1 MDITKQFNPLGADG
15 ADAPEQLNAE
25 TAVQVMGIKPVG
37 EQQINELMQVLTKY
51 RAGKNSIDTRII
63 AAENWWKL
71 RNDVEEDK
79 AGHAKPGF
87 RSKSGWLHNVITN
100 KHADAMDAYP
110 EPNILPREAGDKLEA
125 AMLSKIIPV
134 VLEKNQFESTYSRVM
149 WSKLKTGTGVYKV
162 IWDKNKLNGLG
173 DINVQKCN
181 ILNLF
186 WEPGVEDIQQSKY
199 FFEVD
204 FQDEDDVREMFPDEL
219 PEGKNIPHD
228 FITSKFRY
236 DDHVDTTNKVPVISA
251 YYHKGGVLHYVLFVP
266 GTVLYATEN
275 DPERAVMGWYD
286 HGKYPYVFDALF
298 PVEGS
303 PCGYGYVDLC
313 KAPQTEIDLLKTAYV
328 ENAMVGA
335 KPRYFKKA
343 NCGVNVEQFT
353 DLNETLINVE
363 GSLSD
368 EHLLPVTHD
377 NLDGNYISMLE
388 LSINELRETS
398 GNTETA
404 TGTTSSGVTAASAI
418 AALQE
423 ASGKGSRDSTKGSYR
438 AYSEVDFLVIELIRQ
453 FYDAPRQFRILGDS
467 GEEMFYSYSNAGL
480 QPQQQM
486 LGSELTG
493 YRVPEFDIRV
503 VPQKRSAYTKMSNNE
518 LALQFYGLGFFN
530 PQQTDQALACLSMMD
545 FDSIEDVRKTIK
557 QNGTMYERYTMM
569 MQIAAL
575 LAAKCGDAQA
585 MAQIQALAQQGG
597 AQLPTIPTGDIS
609 MPAED
614 PLKSEHTGVT
624 NARAQSRQAAMPDG
638 GNAT

>member
-1 MDITKQFNPLGADG
+1 MDITKYDPLRSDG
-15 ADAPEQLNAE
+15 MDTPEAAQAE
-25 TAVQVMGIKPVG
+25 TAIQIVGAKPIG
-37 EQQINELMQVLTKY
+37 EKQINELMQVLTKY
-51 RAGKNSIDTRII
+51 RAGKKSVDSRII

-79 AGHAKPGF
+79 DGHAKPGY
-87 RSKSGWLHNVITN
+87 RAKSGWLHNVITN

-110 EPNILPREAGDKLEA
+110 EPNILPREAGDKAEA

-134 VLEKNQFESTYSRVM
+134 VLEKNQFEQTYSKVM

-162 IWDKNKLNGLG
+162 IWDKNKLRGLG
-173 DINVQKCN
+173 DIAVSKCN

-204 FQDEDDVREMFPDEL
+204 FQDESDVREMFPTEL
-219 PEGKNIPHD
+219 PEGKSIPHD
-228 FITSKFRY
+228 FITSKYRY
-236 DDHVDTTNKVPVISA
+236 DDHVDTTDKVPVINA
-251 YYHKGGVLHYVLFVP
+251 YYHRGGMLHYILFVP
-266 GTVLYATEN
+266 GTVLYASEN
-275 DPERAVMGWYD
+275 DPERAQVGWYD

-298 PVEGS
+298 PIEGS

-343 NCGVNVEQFT
+343 NCGVNIDQFT

-363 GSLSD
+363 GTLSE
-368 EHLLPVTHD
+368 EHLKPVTHD
-377 NLDGNYISMLE
+377 NLDGNYISMLQ

-423 ASGKGSRDSTKGSYR
+423 ASGKSSRDATKGSYR
-438 AYSEVDFLVIELIRQ
+438 AYSEVDYFVIELIRQ

-467 GEEMFYSYSNAGL
+467 GEEMFFSYSNANL
-480 QPQQQM
+480 QPKAQIFSGVEM
-486 LGSELTG
+486 GS
-493 YRVPEFDIRV
+493 RVPEFDINV

-518 LALQFYGLGFFN
+518 LALQFFQLGFFN
-530 PQQTDQALACLSMMD
+530 PQLTDQALACLTMMD
-545 FDSIEDVRKTIK
+545 FDSVDDVRKTIK
-557 QNGTMYERYTMM
+557 QNGTMYEQYQTL
-569 MQIAAL
+569 MQIATL
-575 LAAKCGDAQA
+575 LAQKCGDAQA
-585 MAQIQALAQQGG
+585 LMQLQALAQQSSV
-597 AQLPTIPTGDIS
+597 QLPLSTGAIDINGSIDTPENTIVS
-609 MPAED
+609 
-614 PLKSEHTGVT
+614 
-624 NARAQSRQAAMPDG
+624 NARERTRQAAMPDG
-638 GNAT
+638 SVAE

>member
-503 VPQKRSAYTKMSNNE
+503 VPQKRTAYTKMSNNE

-557 QNGTMYERYTMM
+557 QNGTMYERYMTL
-569 MQIAAL
+569 MQIASL
-575 LAAKCGDAQA
+575 LAAKCGDAMA

-597 AQLPTIPTGDIS
+597 AQLPNMPTGDIS

>member
-1 MDITKQFNPLGADG
+1 MDITNQYDPLRAEVKN
-15 ADAPEQLNAE
+15 APEQANAE
-25 TAVQVMGIKPVG
+25 TAAQIMGVKAIG

-51 RAGKNSIDTRII
+51 RAGKKSVDSRII

-79 AGHAKPGF
+79 DGHAKPGF

-110 EPNILPREAGDKLEA
+110 EPNILPREQGDKLEA
-125 AMLSKIIPV
+125 AMLSKIIPI
-134 VLEKNQFESTYSRVM
+134 VLEKNQFETTYSKIM

-162 IWDKNKLNGLG
+162 IWDKNKMNGLG
-173 DINVQKCN
+173 DISVEKCN

-204 FQDEDDVREMFPDEL
+204 FQDEDDVREMFPLEL
-219 PEGKNIPHD
+219 PEGKQIPHD

-236 DDHVDTTNKVPVISA
+236 DDHVDTTSKVPVISA
-251 YYHKGGVLHYVLFVP
+251 YYHKNGMLHYILFVP

-275 DPERAVMGWYD
+275 DPERMLTGWYD

-298 PVEGS
+298 PIEGS

-343 NCGVNVEQFT
+343 NCGVNIEQFT
-353 DLNETLINVE
+353 NLNESIVNVE
-363 GSLSD
+363 GSLSED
-368 EHLLPVTHD
+368 NLAPITHD
-377 NLDGNYISMLE
+377 NLDGNYIQMLQ

-438 AYSEVDFLVIELIRQ
+438 AYSEVNYLAIELIRQ
-453 FYDAPRQFRILGDS
+453 FYDAPRQFRILGD
-467 GEEMFYSYSNAGL
+467 GGQEMFLSYSNEGL
-480 QPQQQM
+480 QPQPQTFSGYDI
-486 LGSELTG
+486 GS
-493 YRVPEFDIRV
+493 RIPEFDIRI
-503 VPQKRSAYTKMSNNE
+503 VPQRRTAYTKMANNE

-530 PQQTDQALACLSMMD
+530 PQQADQALACLTMMD
-545 FDSIEDVRKTIK
+545 FDSIDDMRKTIK
-557 QNGTMYERYTMM
+557 QNGTLFDRFNTLLQVSAM
-569 MQIAAL
+569 
-575 LAAKCGDAQA
+575 LAAKCGDAKSL
-585 MAQIQALAQQGG
+585 AQIQMLAQQSNV
-597 AQLPTIPTGDIS
+597 QMPTVQVTG
-609 MPAED
+609 MPAEE
-614 PLKSEHTGVT
+614 PASGREHAQVS
-624 NARAQSRQAAMPDG
+624 NARAQTREAAMPDG
-638 GNAT
+638 GAAT

>member
-1 MDITKQFNPLGADG
+1 MDITKQYNPLGADG
-15 ADAPEQLNAE
+15 ADAPEASNAE
-25 TAVQVMGIKPVG
+25 TALQVMGAMPIG
-37 EQQINELMQVLTKY
+37 EQQINELMQILTKY
-51 RAGKNSIDTRII
+51 RAGKNSVDNRII
-63 AAENWWKL
+63 ASENWWKL

-79 AGHAKPGF
+79 AGHGKHGF

-100 KHADAMDAYP
+100 KHADAMDAFP
-110 EPNILPREAGDKLEA
+110 EPNVLPREAGDKIEA

-134 VLEKNQFESTYSRVM
+134 VLDKNQFETTYSKVM

-162 IWDKNKLNGLG
+162 IWDKDKMNGLG
-173 DINVQKCN
+173 DISVTKSN

-204 FQDEDDVREMFPDEL
+204 FQDEDDVREMFPEEL

-251 YYHKGGVLHYVLFVP
+251 YYHKNGTLHYILFVP
-266 GTVLYATEN
+266 GTVLYASEN
-275 DPERAVMGWYD
+275 DPERAERGWYD
-286 HGKYPYVFDALF
+286 HGKYPYVFDVLF

-328 ENAMVGA
+328 ENAMVGS

-343 NCGVNVEQFT
+343 NCGVNVEQFL

-368 EHLLPVTHD
+368 EHLMPVTHD
-377 NLDGNYISMLE
+377 NLDGNYIDMLQ

-423 ASGKGSRDSTKGSYR
+423 ASGKTSRDATNAAYR
-438 AYSEVDFLVIELIRQ
+438 AYKEVDYLVIELIRQ
-453 FYDAPRQFRILGDS
+453 FYDVPRQFRILGDS
-467 GEEMFYSYSNAGL
+467 GEEMFFSYTNTDL

-486 LGSELTG
+486 LGGIQTG
-493 YRVPEFDIRV
+493 YRIPEFDINV
-503 VPQKRSAYTKMSNNE
+503 VPQKRSAYTKMNNNE
-518 LALQFYGLGFFN
+518 LALQFYNLGFFN
-530 PQQTDQALACLSMMD
+530 PQLADQALACLTMMD
-545 FDSIEDVRKTIK
+545 FDSIENVRKTIK
-557 QNGTMYERYTMM
+557 QNGTLYESYSTL

-575 LAAKCGDAQA
+575 LAAKYGDAQA
-585 MAQIQALAQQGG
+585 MAQIQALAQRSG
-597 AQLPTIPTGDIS
+597 AQIPQAQTGGDIS
-609 MPAED
+609 LENASQEQ
-614 PLKSEHTGVT
+614 TRVT
-624 NARAQSRQAAMPDG
+624 NAREQTRAAAMPE
-638 GNAT
+638 GNAAND

>member
-1 MDITKQFNPLGADG
+1 MDITKYDPLRSDG
-15 ADAPEQLNAE
+15 MDTPEAAQAE
-25 TAVQVMGIKPVG
+25 TAIQIVGAKPIG
-37 EQQINELMQVLTKY
+37 EKQINELMQVLTKY
-51 RAGKNSIDTRII
+51 SAGKKSVDSRII

-79 AGHAKPGF
+79 AGHTKPGY
-87 RSKSGWLHNVITN
+87 RAKSGWLHNVITN

-110 EPNILPREAGDKLEA
+110 EPNILPREAGDKAEA

-134 VLEKNQFESTYSRVM
+134 VLEKNQFEQTYSKVM
-149 WSKLKTGTGVYKV
+149 WSKLKTGTGVYKI
-162 IWDKNKLNGLG
+162 IWDKNKLHGLG
-173 DINVQKCN
+173 DIAVSKCN

-204 FQDEDDVREMFPDEL
+204 FQDESDVREMFPEEL
-219 PEGKNIPHD
+219 PEGKSIPHD
-228 FITSKFRY
+228 FITSKYRY
-236 DDHVDTTNKVPVISA
+236 DDHVDTTDKVPVINA
-251 YYHKGGVLHYVLFVP
+251 YYHRGGVLHYILFVP
-266 GTVLYATEN
+266 GTVLYASEN
-275 DPERAVMGWYD
+275 DPDRAEIGWYD

-298 PVEGS
+298 PIEGS

-343 NCGVNVEQFT
+343 NCGVNIDQFT
-353 DLNETLINVE
+353 NLNETLINVE
-363 GSLSD
+363 GALGD
-368 EHLLPVTHD
+368 EHLMPVTHD

-423 ASGKGSRDSTKGSYR
+423 ASGKGSRDATKGSYR
-438 AYSEVDFLVIELIRQ
+438 AYSEVDYLVIELIRQ

-467 GEEMFYSYSNAGL
+467 GEEMFFSYSNANL
-480 QPQQQM
+480 QPKAQIFSGVEM
-486 LGSELTG
+486 GS
-493 YRVPEFDIRV
+493 RVPEFDINV

-518 LALQFYGLGFFN
+518 LALQFFQLGFFN
-530 PQQTDQALACLSMMD
+530 PQLTDQALACLTMMD
-545 FDSIEDVRKTIK
+545 FDSVDDVRKTIK
-557 QNGTMYERYTMM
+557 QNGTMYEQYQTL
-569 MQIAAL
+569 MQIATL
-575 LAAKCGDAQA
+575 LAQKCGDAQA
-585 MAQIQALAQQGG
+585 LMQLQALAQQSSV
-597 AQLPTIPTGDIS
+597 QLPLSTGAIDINGSIDTPENTIVS
-609 MPAED
+609 
-614 PLKSEHTGVT
+614 
-624 NARAQSRQAAMPDG
+624 NARERTRQAAMPDG
-638 GNAT
+638 SVAE

>member
-37 EQQINELMQVLTKY
+37 EQQINELMQILTKY

-79 AGHAKPGF
+79 AGHLKPGF

-110 EPNILPREAGDKLEA
+110 EPNILPREQGDKLEA

-149 WSKLKTGTGVYKV
+149 WSKLKTGTGAYKV

-204 FQDEDDVREMFPDEL
+204 FQDEDDVREMFPEEL

-467 GEEMFYSYSNAGL
+467 GEEMFYSYSNARL

-545 FDSIEDVRKTIK
+545 FDSIDDVRKTIK

-597 AQLPTIPTGDIS
+597 AQLPNMPTGDIS

-614 PLKSEHTGVT
+614 PLKGEHTGVT

>member
-1 MDITKQFNPLGADG
+1 MDITNQYDPLRAEVTN
-15 ADAPEQLNAE
+15 APEQANAE
-25 TAVQVMGIKPVG
+25 TAAQIMGVKAIG

-51 RAGKNSIDTRII
+51 RAGKKSVDSRII

-110 EPNILPREAGDKLEA
+110 EPNILPREQGDKFEA
-125 AMLSKIIPV
+125 AMLSKIIPI
-134 VLEKNQFESTYSRVM
+134 VLEKNQFETTYSKIM

-162 IWDKNKLNGLG
+162 IWDKNKMNGLG
-173 DINVQKCN
+173 DISVEKCN

-204 FQDEDDVREMFPDEL
+204 FQDEDDVREMFPLEL
-219 PEGKNIPHD
+219 PDGKQIPHD

-236 DDHVDTTNKVPVISA
+236 DDHVDTTSKVPVISA
-251 YYHKGGVLHYVLFVP
+251 YYHKNGVLHYILFVP

-275 DPERAVMGWYD
+275 DPERALTGWYD

-298 PVEGS
+298 P
-303 PCGYGYVDLC
+303 
-313 KAPQTEIDLLKTAYV
+313 I
-328 ENAMVGA
+328 
-335 KPRYFKKA
+335 
-343 NCGVNVEQFT
+343 
-353 DLNETLINVE
+353 E
-363 GSLSD
+363 GSLSED
-368 EHLLPVTHD
+368 NLAPITHD
-377 NLDGNYISMLE
+377 NLDGNYIQMLQ

-438 AYSEVDFLVIELIRQ
+438 AYSEVNYLAIELIRQ
-453 FYDAPRQFRILGDS
+453 FYDAPRQFRILGD
-467 GEEMFYSYSNAGL
+467 GGQEMFLSYSNEGL
-480 QPQQQM
+480 QPQPQTFSGYDI
-486 LGSELTG
+486 GS
-493 YRVPEFDIRV
+493 RIPEFDIRI
-503 VPQKRSAYTKMSNNE
+503 VPQRRTAYTKMANNE

-530 PQQTDQALACLSMMD
+530 PQQADQALACLTMMD
-545 FDSIEDVRKTIK
+545 FDSIDDMRKTIK
-557 QNGTMYERYTMM
+557 QNGTLFERFNTLLQVSAM
-569 MQIAAL
+569 
-575 LAAKCGDAQA
+575 LAAKCGDAKSL
-585 MAQIQALAQQGG
+585 AQIQMLAQQSNV
-597 AQLPTIPTGDIS
+597 QMPTVQVTG
-609 MPAED
+609 MPAEE
-614 PLKSEHTGVT
+614 PANGREHAQVS
-624 NARAQSRQAAMPDG
+624 NARAQTREAAMPDG
-638 GNAT
+638 GAAT

>member
-1 MDITKQFNPLGADG
+1 MDITKMHYNPLSADG
-15 ADAPEQLNAE
+15 ADAPEATNAE
-25 TAVQVMGIKPVG
+25 TAVQVMGAKPIG
-37 EQQINELMQVLTKY
+37 EQQIMDLMQILTKY

-79 AGHAKPGF
+79 GGHAKRGF

-110 EPNILPREAGDKLEA
+110 EPNILPREQGDKMEA

-134 VLEKNQFESTYSRVM
+134 VLEKNQFEDTYSRVM
-149 WSKLKTGTGVYKV
+149 WAKLKTGTGVYKV

-173 DINVQKCN
+173 DISVTKCN

-219 PEGKNIPHD
+219 PEGKSITHD

-251 YYHKGGVLHYVLFVP
+251 YYHKNGALHYVLFVS

-275 DPERAVMGWYD
+275 DPERAERGWYD

-467 GEEMFYSYSNAGL
+467 GEEMFYSYSNEGL
-480 QPQQQM
+480 QPQQQV
-486 LGSELTG
+486 LGTDFTG
-493 YRVPEFDIRV
+493 YRVPEFDIQV

-518 LALQFYGLGFFN
+518 LALQFYNLGFFN
-530 PQQTDQALACLSMMD
+530 PQQTDQALACLAMMD

-557 QNGTMYERYTMM
+557 QNGTMYERYMTL
-569 MQIAAL
+569 MQIASL
-575 LAAKCGDAQA
+575 LAAKCGDAMA
-585 MAQIQALAQQGG
+585 MSQIQQLAQEAGG
-597 AQLPTIPTGDIS
+597 TLPPTAMDGISIPSEDGRT
-609 MPAED
+609 AEHGRVR
-614 PLKSEHTGVT
+614 S
-624 NARAQSRQAAMPDG
+624 ARAQSREAAMPDG
-638 GNAT
+638 GTM

>member
-37 EQQINELMQVLTKY
+37 EQQINELMQILTKY

-173 DINVQKCN
+173 DISVQKCN

-204 FQDEDDVREMFPDEL
+204 FQDEDDVREMFPEEL

-575 LAAKCGDAQA
+575 LAAKCGDTQA

-597 AQLPTIPTGDIS
+597 AQLPNMPTGDIS

>member
-1 MDITKQFNPLGADG
+1 MDITNQYDPLRADG
-15 ADAPEQLNAE
+15 TGAPEQTKAE
-25 TAVQVMGIKPVG
+25 AQAATVPIIG
-37 EQQINELMQVLTKY
+37 EKQISELMQVLNKY
-51 RAGKNSIDTRII
+51 RAGKNSVDSRII

-100 KHADAMDAYP
+100 KHADAIDAYP
-110 EPNILPREAGDKLEA
+110 EPNILPREQGDKIEA

-134 VLEKNQFESTYSRVM
+134 VLEKNQFEATYSKVM

-162 IWDKNKLNGLG
+162 IWDKNKLQGLG
-173 DINVQKCN
+173 DISVSKCN

-204 FQDEDDVREMFPDEL
+204 FQDEDDVREAFPREL

-228 FITSKFRY
+228 FITSKFKY
-236 DDHVDTTNKVPVISA
+236 DDHVDTTSKVPVISA
-251 YYHKGGVLHYVLFVP
+251 YYHKGGVLHYILFVP

-275 DPERAVMGWYD
+275 DPERIDSGWYD
-286 HGKYPYVFDALF
+286 HGKYPYVFDTLF
-298 PVEGS
+298 PIEGS

-313 KAPQTEIDLLKTAYV
+313 KAPQMEIDMLKTAYV

-343 NCGVNVEQFT
+343 NCGINAEQFT
-353 DLNETLINVE
+353 NLNETLINVE
-363 GSLSD
+363 GSLAD
-368 EHLLPVTHD
+368 DNLKPVTHD
-377 NLDGNYISMLE
+377 NLDGNYISMLQM
-388 LSINELRETS
+388 SINEIRETS

-438 AYSEVDFLVIELIRQ
+438 AYSEITYLAIELIRQ

-467 GEEMFYSYSNAGL
+467 GQEMFFSYSNEGI
-480 QPQQQM
+480 QPQAQTFM
-486 LGSELTG
+486 GYEIGS
-493 YRVPEFDIRV
+493 RIPEFDIRV

-518 LALQFYGLGFFN
+518 LALQFYNLGFFN
-530 PQQTDQALACLSMMD
+530 PQQSDQALACLTMMD
-545 FDSIEDVRKTIK
+545 FDSIDDVRKTVK
-557 QNGTMYERYTMM
+557 QNGTLFERYNTLL
-569 MQIAAL
+569 QVASL
-575 LAAKCGDAQA
+575 LAQKCGDAQA
-585 MAQIQALAQQGG
+585 MAQIQALAQQSNT
-597 AQLPTIPTGDIS
+597 QLPTTQIAPA
-609 MPAED
+609 MPAEE
-614 PLKSEHTGVT
+614 PAKGREHARVS
-624 NARAQSRQAAMPDG
+624 NARAQTREAAMPDG
-638 GNAT
+638 GMAT

>member
-1 MDITKQFNPLGADG
+1 MDIKKQFNPLGADG

-37 EQQINELMQVLTKY
+37 EQQINELMQILTKY

-173 DINVQKCN
+173 DISVQKCN

-204 FQDEDDVREMFPDEL
+204 FQDEDDVREMFPEEL

-569 MQIAAL
+569 MQISAL

-597 AQLPTIPTGDIS
+597 AQLPTMPTGDIS

>member
-1 MDITKQFNPLGADG
+1 MDITNQYDPLRAEVTN
-15 ADAPEQLNAE
+15 APEQANAE
-25 TAVQVMGIKPVG
+25 TAAQIMGVKAIG

-51 RAGKNSIDTRII
+51 RAGKNSVDSRII

-110 EPNILPREAGDKLEA
+110 EPNILPREQGDKLEA

-134 VLEKNQFESTYSRVM
+134 VLEKNQFETTYSKIM

-162 IWDKNKLNGLG
+162 IWDKNKMNGLG
-173 DINVQKCN
+173 DISVEKCN

-204 FQDEDDVREMFPDEL
+204 FQDEDDVREMFPLEL
-219 PEGKNIPHD
+219 PEGKQIPHD
-228 FITSKFRY
+228 FITSKFSY
-236 DDHVDTTNKVPVISA
+236 DDHVDTTSKVPVISA
-251 YYHKGGVLHYVLFVP
+251 YYHKNGVLHYILFVP

-275 DPERAVMGWYD
+275 DPERALTGWYD

-298 PVEGS
+298 PIEGS

-343 NCGVNVEQFT
+343 NCGVNIEQFT
-353 DLNETLINVE
+353 NLNESIVNVE
-363 GSLSD
+363 GSLSED
-368 EHLLPVTHD
+368 NLAPITHD
-377 NLDGNYISMLE
+377 NLDGNYIEMLQ

-438 AYSEVDFLVIELIRQ
+438 AYSEVNYLAIELIRQ
-453 FYDAPRQFRILGDS
+453 FYDAPRQFRILGD
-467 GEEMFYSYSNAGL
+467 GGQEMFLSYSNEGL
-480 QPQQQM
+480 QPQPQTFSGYDI
-486 LGSELTG
+486 GS
-493 YRVPEFDIRV
+493 RIPEFDIRI
-503 VPQKRSAYTKMSNNE
+503 VPQKRTAYTKMSNNE

-530 PQQTDQALACLSMMD
+530 PQQTDQALACLTMMD
-545 FDSIEDVRKTIK
+545 FDSIDDMRKTIK
-557 QNGTMYERYTMM
+557 QNGTLFERFNTLLQVSAM
-569 MQIAAL
+569 
-575 LAAKCGDAQA
+575 LAAKCGDARSL
-585 MAQIQALAQQGG
+585 AQIQMIAQQSNV
-597 AQLPTIPTGDIS
+597 QMPTVQVTG
-609 MPAED
+609 MPAEE
-614 PLKSEHTGVT
+614 PANGREHAQVS
-624 NARAQSRQAAMPDG
+624 NARAQTREAAMPDG
-638 GNAT
+638 GTAS